1 MSVRTGETK
10 GYEYEK
16 VGVPWLEKKVEM
28 CADHLRKNKE
38 LNFEYSFLQFL
49 QEFRI
54 QFPFKTIKKV

>member
-1 MSVRTGETK
+1 MRVRTGETK

-38 LNFEYSFLQFL
+38 LNFEYSFCSFCKSSGSNFHLKQ
-49 QEFRI
+49 
-54 QFPFKTIKKV
+54 